1 MMQANGEVLDAL
13 RSNIHGELIEPEHAE
28 YAAARRVWNADIDRR
43 PAVIARC
50 ESVDDVRT
58 AVLAATEAGLEIAV
72 RGGAHSF
79 PGYSVGDGALV
90 IDLSRMNRVSVD
102 AETRRARVEGG
113 ALLAD
118 LDAAAQAHGLATP
131 AGMISHT
138 GVGGLTLGGGM
149 GWLSR
154 LAGLSIDNLVS
165 AEIVVADGRILQVD
179 DQRHPDLF
187 WAIRGGGGNFGVV
200 TGFEFRLHEVGPMVQ
215 FGLFFW
221 GLDQGAAA
229 LRLMRDLV
237 HDLPISL
244 NAVSVAGLTT
254 PSAPF
259 VPPEHQFATGYALMV
274 TGFGDPAE
282 HEQVVQRVRST
293 LPPLFDLVTPMPYV
307 ALQELLDEPNAWGSY
322 GYDKGAY
329 LADLTDDVIDVLTA
343 YVPKKSSPLSVLVFY
358 WLDGAYA
365 QVAEEATAFGGPR
378 TPCYFGNFIGLCPTQ
393 EMLPAERQ
401 WIRALAD
408 DLSPYTLGSGTYV
421 NVMPEPD
428 VSDVQDVY
436 GAKFTRLQAVKA
448 NYDPSNVFHR
458 NANIPPAV
466 APATDVP
473 APVAPSRARRS
484 ERKWKHESIAERR
497 GQ

>member
-1 MMQANGEVLDAL
+1 MAQVNGKVLDAL
-13 RSNIHGELIEPEHAE
+13 RSNIHGELIEPEHSE
-28 YAAARRVWNADIDRR
+28 YETARRLWNADIDRR
-43 PAVIARC
+43 PAMIARC

-72 RGGAHSF
+72 RGGGHSF
-79 PGYSVGDGALV
+79 PGYSSGDGALV

-102 AETRRARVEGG
+102 AETGRARVAGG

-118 LDAAAQAHGLATP
+118 LDAAAQKHSLATP
-131 AGMISHT
+131 VGMISHT

-165 AEIVVADGRILQVD
+165 AEIVVADGRVLHVD

-200 TGFEFRLHEVGPMVQ
+200 TEFEFRLQEVGPIVQ

-221 GLDQGAAA
+221 GLDQGTAA
-229 LRLMRDLV
+229 LRLMRDLI

-244 NAVSVAGLTT
+244 NAVPVAGLTT
-254 PSAPF
+254 PPAPF
-259 VPPEHQFATGYALMV
+259 VPPEHQFETGYALLL
-274 TGFGDPAE
+274 TGFGDPVE
-282 HEQVVQRVRST
+282 HEQAVQRVRST

-307 ALQELLDEPNAWGSY
+307 ALQRLIDEPNGWGSY

-329 LADLTDDVIDVLTA
+329 LPDLTDEVIDVLTA
-343 YVPKKSSPLSVLVFY
+343 YVPKKSSPLSLLIFY
-358 WLDGAYA
+358 WLDGAYTH
-365 QVAEEATAFGGPR
+365 VAEEATAFGGPR
-378 TPCYFGNFIGLCPTQ
+378 TPCYFGNFIGLCPEK

-401 WIRALAD
+401 WIRDLAD
-408 DLSPYTLGSGTYV
+408 ELRPYALGSGTYV

-436 GAKFTRLQAVKA
+436 GTKFTRLQTVKA
-448 NYDPSNVFHR
+448 AYDPGNVFHR

-466 APATDVP
+466 APAEDTP
-473 APVAPSRARRS
+473 AR
-484 ERKWKHESIAERR
+484 
-497 GQ
+497 

>member
-1 MMQANGEVLDAL
+1 MVHVNGEVLDLL
-13 RSNIHGELIEPEHAE
+13 RSSIHGELIDPEHAE
-28 YAAARRVWNADIDRR
+28 YDAARRVWNADIDRR

-50 ESVDDVRT
+50 DSVDDVRK
-58 AVLAATEAGLEIAV
+58 AVLAANEAGLEIAV
-72 RGGAHSF
+72 RGGGHSF
-79 PGYSVGDGALV
+79 PGYSVGDGVLV
-90 IDLSRMNRVSVD
+90 IDLSRMNRVSVN
-102 AETRRARVEGG
+102 AEARRAYVGGG
-113 ALLAD
+113 ALLSD
-118 LDAAAQAHGLATP
+118 LDAAAQAHGLATT

-179 DQRHPDLF
+179 EHRHPDLF

-200 TGFEFRLHEVGPMVQ
+200 TQFEFRLHEVGPMVQ

-221 GLDQGAAA
+221 SLDQGTAA

-244 NAVSVAGLTT
+244 NAVPVAGLTT
-254 PSAPF
+254 PPAPF
-259 VPPEHQFATGYALMV
+259 VPPEHQFETGYALLL

-293 LPPLFDLVTPMPYV
+293 LPPSFELVTPMPYV
-307 ALQELLDEPNAWGSY
+307 ALQGLIDEPNAWGSY

-329 LADLTDDVIDVLTA
+329 LADLTDDVIDVITTS
-343 YVPKKSSPLSVLVFY
+343 VPKKSSPLSILIFY
-358 WLDGAYA
+358 WLDGAYT

-378 TPCYFGNFIGLCPTQ
+378 TPCYFGNLIALCPTQ
-393 EMLPAERQ
+393 EMLADERQ

-408 DLSPYTLGSGTYV
+408 DLRPYALGSGTYI

-428 VSDVQDVY
+428 VSDLQDVY

-448 NYDPSNVFHR
+448 TYDPGNVFHR
-458 NANIPPAV
+458 NANIPPA
-466 APATDVP
+466 
-473 APVAPSRARRS
+473 RAA
-484 ERKWKHESIAERR
+484 SI
-497 GQ
+497 Q